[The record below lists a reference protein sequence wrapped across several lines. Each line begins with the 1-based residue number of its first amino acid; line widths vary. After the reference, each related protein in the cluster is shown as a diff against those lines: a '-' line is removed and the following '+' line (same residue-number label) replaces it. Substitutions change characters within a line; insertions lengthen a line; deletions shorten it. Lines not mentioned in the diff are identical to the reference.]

1 MVVRGVAILEGDGV
15 EFSEKVT
22 NFFKSR
28 KVVLVM
34 TLDEGG
40 TIHSAV
46 KGVLEV
52 DPKEGK
58 ILLVDLYSGVTL
70 RNLKNNPTVNITA
83 IDEQRFEG
91 YALQGTASI
100 THQDKIHEDFIHK
113 WQEHITK
120 RISDRIVASVQS
132 GRKSKKIFEAHL
144 AMKPQYMIEVKA
156 DTVVDLSP
164 R

>member
-1 MVVRGVAILEGDGV
+1 M
-15 EFSEKVT
+15 EFLEKVA

-34 TLDEGG
+34 TMEEGG

-46 KGVLEV
+46 KGILEV

-58 ILLVDLYSGVTL
+58 ILLVDLYSGETL
-70 RNLKNNPTVNITA
+70 RNIRNNPLVNITA

-91 YALQGTASI
+91 YALQGRASI
-100 THQDKIHEDFIHK
+100 IPQDRIHEDFIRK
-113 WQEHITK
+113 WQDHITK
-120 RISDRIVASVQS
+120 RISERIVASVRS
-132 GRKSKKIFEAHL
+132 GKKSKKIFEAHL

-156 DTVVDLSP
+156 DAVADLSP

>member
-1 MVVRGVAILEGDGV
+1 M
-15 EFSEKVT
+15 EFSEKLVS
-22 NFFKSR
+22 FLKSR

-34 TLDEGG
+34 TMGEGG

-52 DPKEGK
+52 NPKEGT

-70 RNLKNNPTVNITA
+70 RNIRNNPAVNIAA

-91 YALQGTASI
+91 YALQGVASI
-100 THQDKIHEDFIHK
+100 IPQDKIHETFIHK
-113 WQEHITK
+113 WQDHITK
-120 RISDRIVASVQS
+120 RISDRIVASVRS
-132 GRKSKKIFEAHL
+132 GKKSKRIFEAHL
-144 AMKPQYMIEVKA
+144 AMKPQYMIEIKA
-156 DTVVDLSP
+156 DTVLDLAP

>member
-1 MVVRGVAILEGDGV
+1 M
-15 EFSEKVT
+15 EFPEKVAS
-22 NFFKSR
+22 FFKSR

-34 TLDEGG
+34 TLEDSG

-46 KGVLEV
+46 KGILEV
-52 DPKEGK
+52 NPKEGK
-58 ILLVDLYSGVTL
+58 ILLVDLYSGQTL
-70 RNLKNNPTVNITA
+70 RNLRNNPAVHITA

-100 THQDKIHEDFIHK
+100 TPHDKIHEDFIRK
-113 WQEHITK
+113 WQDHITK
-120 RISDRIVASVQS
+120 RISERIVASVRS
-132 GRKSKKIFEAHL
+132 GKKSKKIFEAHL